1 MTILCT
7 IDLLTREVSLP
18 GDQCIAAYDHNV
30 DVVHF
35 QAEPVDGFDFDTSSI
50 RIAAQG
56 PNNVRHDYA
65 VDPSTVQIEEETGY
79 ITFDWPIPAGVTEMP
94 IGTFKYGDK
103 GNLIFSV
110 CAEIIDG
117 STLSKAWH
125 SDDGIITVVAHLEPE
140 SGGGEDPEEEATN
153 AQKIAQ
159 LQTNVAVMGT
169 QIGALGNGSPT
180 PVATVAE
187 MTDESAVYL
196 YTGSETGYTAG
207 NWYYYDGTAWTSGG
221 TYGGAVTSTTFNQH
235 GVPADDFAVGEA
247 LAEKADADD
256 VEAIKAIIGGLVVN
270 ESALSEFI
278 DNTDIDYA
286 YDEDTGANYTVI
298 RIYKHKIDGSE
309 QYPFVYAPN
318 GAGSG
323 DKSTLELMQDEAW
336 MLAINAGIFDVTHCT
351 PDGVTIQNG
360 TVVKNA
366 VSAVHPQCKP
376 LTIDADGNLGYA
388 AYDADAS
395 TLVSQGIVSAVCG
408 FIPIIIDYGPVP
420 QSEWNAVSHYT
431 ENAQRQ
437 IIGQFGNGDYAI
449 VTCEGRGFNNSD
461 GWTLAEAQTICQKIG
476 LKFAYNLDGGGS
488 TETMIGKYPVNL
500 VYERGTGRKVPTF
513 IVFNGKDSFSIPSI
527 KRVTGISLLSHSG
540 TVKEGEGITVEAV
553 VYPTDATDK
562 SIIWSSSDPAV
573 ATVSDGRIT
582 GTAEGT
588 ATITATTSDGGYTD
602 TFAITVKS
610 AIVLPT
616 GYKRVQYV
624 QANGNQYINTGI
636 AETANLGAEYTY
648 SIDADSTYGTGNHVL
663 SSGGYFYPFLRSTSD
678 TTDRSLL
685 VTQRGQGGGQ
695 EYSCPWTLD
704 TVYSIKAFVG
714 NNDFYVGGT
723 KIGTLAIGSNLSAS
737 NNLYLFAYG
746 GSPTN
751 AVYRF
756 KGKLY
761 GMTLYNAGGTVVH
774 RYVPCKNPS
783 DVVGLYDVVAGQFL
797 HSDSGTEL
805 IAGAEID
812 TDTDDDTPTP
822 ESNVLLVTVTMS
834 NEISGMADKS
844 YAEVIE
850 AWNAGKVV
858 RLYGSA
864 LGGEVDIMAHGGIG
878 ATDECFMAMFPM
890 ISGSQVGYM
899 VVMMSKGATDS
910 DMMSVA
916 LHL

>member
-1 MTILCT
+1 MDILC
-7 IDLLTREVSLP
+7 IVDIASREVSFP
-18 GDQCIAAYDHNV
+18 EKYVIAAYDHNA

-35 QAEPVDGFDFDTSSI
+35 DVEPIEGFALDTASI

-56 PNNVRHDYA
+56 PNGVRHDYEIDA
-65 VDPSTVQIEEETGY
+65 GTVTIEEGTGN
-79 ITFDWPIPAGVTEMP
+79 ISFDWAIPQGVTEMP
-94 IGTFKYGDK
+94 LDTFKYGST
-103 GNLIFSV
+103 GTLIFAV
-110 CAEIIDG
+110 CAEIVSG
-117 STLSKAWH
+117 TTLSKAWH
-125 SDDGIITVVAHLEPE
+125 SDDGVLTVVAHLEPE
-140 SGGGEDPEEEATN
+140 NGGEDPSEEATN
-153 AQKIAQ
+153 AQKIGQ
-159 LQTNVAVMGT
+159 LQTDVAVVQRAVAAVAGGT
-169 QIGALGNGSPT
+169 PT
-180 PVATVAE
+180 VVDAKAD
-187 MTDESAVYL
+187 MTDTNKIYVLS
-196 YTGSETGYTAG
+196 TDGK
-207 NWYYYDGTAWTSGG
+207 WYYHDGTTWTAGG
-221 TYGGAVTSTTFNQH
+221 TYGGAVTSTTFDKP
-235 GVPADDFAVGEA
+235 GVPADDFAVGQA

-256 VEAIKAIIGGLVVN
+256 VDAIKAIISGLVVN

-286 YDEDTGANYTVI
+286 FDETTNANYTVI
-298 RIYKHKIDGSE
+298 RIYKHKIDGTE

-323 DKSTLELMQDEAW
+323 DKSTIELMENEAW
-336 MLAINAGIFDVTHCT
+336 LLAINAGVFDTTHCT
-351 PDGVTIQNG
+351 PDGMTIQNG
-360 TVVKNA
+360 SVVKNA
-366 VSAVHPQCKP
+366 VSATHPQCKP
-376 LTIDADGNLGYA
+376 LTIDTDGNLGYA
-388 AYDADAS
+388 AYNADAS

-408 FIPIIIDYGPVP
+408 FMPIIIDYDPVP
-420 QSEWNAVSHYT
+420 SSEWNAVSHYT

-449 VTCEGRGFNNSD
+449 VTCEGRNFNNSD
-461 GWTLAEAQTICQKIG
+461 GWTIAEAQTICQKIG

-488 TETMIGKYPVNL
+488 TETLIGKYPVNT
-500 VYERGTGRKVPTF
+500 VYEGTKGRKVPTF
-513 IVFNGKDSFSIPSI
+513 IVFNGKDTFSIPSI
-527 KRVTGISLLSHSG
+527 VRVSGITLLSHSG
-540 TVKEGEGITVEAV
+540 TVKEGEGLTVEAV
-553 VYPTDATDK
+553 VTPSNATDK
-562 SIIWSSSDPAV
+562 SIIWTSSDPAV
-573 ATVSDGRIT
+573 AVVSDGRIS
-582 GTAEGT
+582 GVSEGT

-602 TFAITVKS
+602 TFAVTVKS

-685 VTQRGQGGGQ
+685 VTQRGQAGGQ

-714 NNDFYVGGT
+714 NNDFFVGGT
-723 KIGTLAIGSNLSAS
+723 KIGTLATGSSLSAS

-783 DVVGLYDVVAGQFL
+783 DVAGLYDVVAGQFL

-822 ESNVLLVTVTMS
+822 ESNVFLVTVTVTS
-834 NEISGMADKS
+834 ETTGTADKTF
-844 YAEVIE
+844 AEVLE
-850 AWNAGKVV
+850 AWDAGKVV
-858 RLYGSA
+858 RGYAPAIGM
-864 LGGEVDIMAHGGIG
+864 EVDFTIHSSTTEDGEAFAALVPSGTGLKSITLYDGGDGNPANVAIMTYGG
-878 ATDECFMAMFPM
+878 
-890 ISGSQVGYM
+890 
-899 VVMMSKGATDS
+899 
-910 DMMSVA
+910 
-916 LHL
+916 

>member
-1 MTILCT
+1 MPNAEMKTLTIGDTTYEIVDEEAREKEGDLSELNTQVQTDLVAAINEVADSSGVVSVNGMT
-7 IDLLTREVSLP
+7 
-18 GDQCIAAYDHNV
+18 G
-30 DVVHF
+30 
-35 QAEPVDGFDFDTSSI
+35 
-50 RIAAQG
+50 
-56 PNNVRHDYA
+56 
-65 VDPSTVQIEEETGY
+65 
-79 ITFDWPIPAGVTEMP
+79 
-94 IGTFKYGDK
+94 
-103 GNLIFSV
+103 
-110 CAEIIDG
+110 
-117 STLSKAWH
+117 
-125 SDDGIITVVAHLEPE
+125 TVVLTAADVGAATTGALT
-140 SGGGEDPEEEATN
+140 DEAT
-153 AQKIAQ
+153 ARTAADAQ
-159 LQTNVAVMGT
+159 LQTDVAVIRT
-169 QIGALGNGSPT
+169 EVGALGNGPPT

-207 NWYYYDGTAWTSGG
+207 NWYFWNGTAWTSGG
-221 TYGGAVTSTTFNQH
+221 TYGGATTDTTLSIS
-235 GVPADDFAVGEA
+235 GTAADAKAVGDA
-247 LAEKADADD
+247 LAEKADSAD

-270 ESALSEFI
+270 ENALSEFI

-336 MLAINAGIFDVTHCT
+336 MLAINAGIFDMTHCT
-351 PDGVTIQNG
+351 PDGMTIQNG
-360 TVVKNA
+360 SVVKNA
-366 VSAVHPQCKP
+366 VSATHPQCKP
-376 LTIDADGNLGYA
+376 LTIDTDGNLGYV
-388 AYDADAS
+388 AYNADAS

-408 FIPIIIDYGPVP
+408 FMPIIIDYDPVP
-420 QSEWNAVSHYT
+420 SSEWNAVSHYT

-449 VTCEGRGFNNSD
+449 VTCEGRNFNNSD
-461 GWTLAEAQTICQKIG
+461 GWTIAEAQTICQKIG

-488 TETMIGKYPVNL
+488 TETLIGKYPVNT
-500 VYERGTGRKVPTF
+500 VYEGTKGRKVPTF
-513 IVFNGKDSFSIPSI
+513 IVFNGKDTFSIPSI
-527 KRVTGISLLSHSG
+527 VRVSGITLLSHSG
-540 TVKEGEGITVEAV
+540 TVKEGEGLTVEAV
-553 VYPTDATDK
+553 VTPSNATDK
-562 SIIWSSSDPAV
+562 SIIWTSSDPTV
-573 ATVSDGRIT
+573 ATVSAGRIT
-582 GTAEGT
+582 GISEGT

-602 TFAITVKS
+602 TFAVTVKS
-610 AIVLPT
+610 SIVLPT

-695 EYSCPWTLD
+695 EYSCPWSLD
-704 TVYSIKAFVG
+704 TIYTVRAFVG
-714 NNDFYVGGT
+714 NNDFSVNGT
-723 KIGTLAIGSNLSAS
+723 KIGTLATGSNLSAS
-737 NNLYLFAYG
+737 NMLYLFAYG
-746 GSPTN
+746 GTPAN
-751 AVYRF
+751 VVYRF

-783 DVVGLYDVVAGQFL
+783 DVAGLYDVVAQQFL

-858 RLYGSA
+858 RLYASA
-864 LGGEVDIMAHGGIG
+864 LGGEIDITARGGIG
-878 ATDECFMAMFPM
+878 ETDEYFMAMLPM

-899 VVMMSKGATDS
+899 VVTMIKGATDS